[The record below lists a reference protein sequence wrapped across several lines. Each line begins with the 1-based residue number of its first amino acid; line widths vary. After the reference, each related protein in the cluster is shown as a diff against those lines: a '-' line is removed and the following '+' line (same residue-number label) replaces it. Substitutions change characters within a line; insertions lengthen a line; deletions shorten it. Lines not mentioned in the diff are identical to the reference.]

1 MTFGTLKKLIR
12 QLTELYFTGAT
23 VRYSEQ
29 NFTPKPS
36 SSLVTLTFGSVN
48 RPRDPPMRFI
58 DGHPV
63 SYYPASVPVQIDLF
77 TNGRQEETE
86 PGFTPIVENTAEE
99 DLLSFSSF
107 LNSPYATQWCDHENI
122 SIVIPNE
129 VRDLT
134 GLIHDT
140 NYEFRASFEISVY
153 FTMEA
158 IGYTGTLDLS
168 SIKPGEP
175 ETIEPESTMTP
186 SGGGNPALVKEESG
200 YFTNVQINDKSV
212 KEDTK
217 I

>member
-1 MTFGTLKKLIR
+1 
-12 QLTELYFTGAT
+12 
-23 VRYSEQ
+23 
-29 NFTPKPS
+29 
-36 SSLVTLTFGSVN
+36 
-48 RPRDPPMRFI
+48 MRFI
-58 DGHPV
+58 DGRPV
-63 SYYPASVPVQIDLF
+63 SYYPASVPVQFDLF

-107 LNSPYATQWCDHENI
+107 LNSPYATQWCSRENI
-122 SIVIPNE
+122 SIVVPNE

>member
-29 NFTPKPS
+29 SFTPKPS
-36 SSLVTLTFGSVN
+36 SPLVTLTFGSVN

-58 DGHPV
+58 DGRPV

-77 TNGRQEETE
+77 TNGRQEKTE

-107 LNSPYATQWCDHENI
+107 LNSPYATQWCDRENI

-140 NYEFRASFEISVY
+140 NYEFRACAQRNRPKIRSHHTGSRLNYDVCRFVG
-153 FTMEA
+153 A
-158 IGYTGTLDLS
+158 TGTMARELAC
-168 SIKPGEP
+168 SI
-175 ETIEPESTMTP
+175 
-186 SGGGNPALVKEESG
+186 
-200 YFTNVQINDKSV
+200 
-212 KEDTK
+212 
-217 I
+217 